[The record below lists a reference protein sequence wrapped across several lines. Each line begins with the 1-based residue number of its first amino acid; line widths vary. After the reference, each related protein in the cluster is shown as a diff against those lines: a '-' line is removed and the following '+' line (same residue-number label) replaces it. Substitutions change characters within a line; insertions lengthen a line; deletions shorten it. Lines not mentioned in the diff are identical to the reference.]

1 MDSRYNVIVKTLPK
15 DSPRNFEMSAALIIA
30 EYFKS
35 DIVFLRPI
43 PLKSPDL
50 NIRGEVWELK
60 SPIGKS
66 KNTIAN
72 NFKSARKQS
81 INIVIDLRNCKLDE
95 RNAISRIKF
104 AISKRRRRKGKV
116 LVINKRGKVL
126 DFSNDMGY
134 HKINRY

>member
-30 EYFKS
+30 EYFES

-50 NIRGEVWELK
+50 NIRGEIWELK

-81 INIVIDLRNCKLDE
+81 INIVSDLRNCKLDE

-104 AISKRRRRKGKV
+104 AMSKRRRRKGKV

>member
-1 MDSRYNVIVKTLPK
+1 MNSRYNVVVKTLPK

-30 EYFKS
+30 EYFES

-50 NIRGEVWELK
+50 NIRGEIWELK

-104 AISKRRRRKGKV
+104 AMSKRRRRKGKV

-126 DFSNDMGY
+126 EFSNDMGY